1 MLANAKQGG
10 VFLLNSPFSADKVW
24 DEIPAEVQ
32 KTIIDKKLKFYV
44 IDGMEIAERTGM
56 GSRVNT
62 IMQTAFFKISGV
74 LPEAEAIKLV
84 KKYTEK
90 TYSRK
95 GADVVA
101 KNIAAIDLALT
112 AILEV
117 KYPSYG
123 RRQDPHEKPRAR
135 GRPQV
140 REGSPR
146 RDDSQPRR
154 RNSR

>member
-10 VFLLNSPFSADKVW
+10 VFLLNSPFPADKVW
-24 DEIPAEVQ
+24 DEIPVEVQ
-32 KTIIDKKLKFYV
+32 KRIIDKKLKFYV
-44 IDGMEIAERTGM
+44 IDGMEIAEKAGM

-74 LPEAEAIKLV
+74 LPEAEAVKLV

-90 TYSRK
+90 TYARK

-112 AILEV
+112 AVRRGEV
-117 KYPSYG
+117 
-123 RRQDPHEKPRAR
+123 PRP
-135 GRPQV
+135 RPPA
-140 REGSPR
+140 S
-146 RDDSQPRR
+146 ST
-154 RNSR
+154 